1 MAEQTELLDLA
12 SKFFNNIVKGFH
24 NKVGDKD
31 RGNKTI
37 SSSLV
42 TEEVNKA
49 KKRFKDKEDVVYTG
63 PDFTTITKFTK
74 KLLDAYNKSVLE
86 RTKRENV
93 SSRKKNTAQTRKP
106 NSPKIH
112 TVSVKVNSNS
122 NTRNKNIKVP
132 EYKKPT
138 ITKLKN
144 LPKVVNRELYVNPPK
159 INVDTK
165 KETKDKP
172 VVKKDNATSLEVRNI
187 SKSKKNVDR
196 SSGKGGRG
204 KSTKD
209 VPRTIAEA
217 KLAGKTYFIDKNNNK
232 KAAVTAEELKK
243 SGLSLRD
250 YLNKKRGLKRKTK
263 K

>member
-37 SSSLV
+37 SSSLI

-132 EYKKPT
+132 EYKKP
-138 ITKLKN
+138 
-144 LPKVVNRELYVNPPK
+144 
-159 INVDTK
+159 
-165 KETKDKP
+165 
-172 VVKKDNATSLEVRNI
+172 
-187 SKSKKNVDR
+187 
-196 SSGKGGRG
+196 
-204 KSTKD
+204 
-209 VPRTIAEA
+209 
-217 KLAGKTYFIDKNNNK
+217 KTYFIDKNNNK